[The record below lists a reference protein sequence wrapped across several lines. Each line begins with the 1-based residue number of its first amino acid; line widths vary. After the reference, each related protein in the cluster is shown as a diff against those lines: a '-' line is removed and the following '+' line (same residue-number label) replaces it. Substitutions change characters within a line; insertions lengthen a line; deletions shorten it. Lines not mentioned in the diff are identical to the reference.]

1 MQLWQE
7 RDGAKSSS
15 ERLVFNRTDI
25 CSDGCCGSIT
35 FSARE
40 EDADVMCAKSMY
52 GKAMSKKFSYFHLVS
67 GSSHLH
73 DNLIAL
79 SFSCGI
85 RA

>member
-1 MQLWQE
+1 MQH
-7 RDGAKSSS
+7 
-15 ERLVFNRTDI
+15 V
-25 CSDGCCGSIT
+25 
-35 FSARE
+35 
-40 EDADVMCAKSMY
+40 AKSMY

-85 RA
+85 RVCRLEETVLLLEFLDDIMDVKSVFISVTLPNLSRRY